1 MSMNER
7 LYRSRS
13 DRMIAGVAGGLAQ
26 SMRLDPSIVRII
38 WAILVPA
45 TGGLALIVYI
55 VMAIVVPEEPAG
67 AEHAPPRPVTG
78 TSFAVPVGAALVVLG
93 AYLLLRQY
101 IPQLDFD
108 RIWPVLLIGLGVL
121 LLIIAMRRRSD
132 DPGGPR

>member
-38 WAILVPA
+38 GAILVPA

>member
-121 LLIIAMRRRSD
+121 LLIVAMRRRSD

>member
-121 LLIIAMRRRSD
+121 LLIVAMRRRSD
-132 DPGGPR
+132 DAGGPR

>member
-67 AEHAPPRPVTG
+67 AEHAPPRPITG

-121 LLIIAMRRRSD
+121 LLIVAMRRRSD

>member
-1 MSMNER
+1 
-7 LYRSRS
+7 
-13 DRMIAGVAGGLAQ
+13 
-26 SMRLDPSIVRII
+26 VRII

-121 LLIIAMRRRSD
+121 LLIVAMRRRSD

>member
-1 MSMNER
+1 MNER

-121 LLIIAMRRRSD
+121 LLIVAMRRRSD

>member
-1 MSMNER
+1 MNER

>member
-1 MSMNER
+1 MNER

-121 LLIIAMRRRSD
+121 LLIVAMRRRSD
-132 DPGGPR
+132 DAGGPR